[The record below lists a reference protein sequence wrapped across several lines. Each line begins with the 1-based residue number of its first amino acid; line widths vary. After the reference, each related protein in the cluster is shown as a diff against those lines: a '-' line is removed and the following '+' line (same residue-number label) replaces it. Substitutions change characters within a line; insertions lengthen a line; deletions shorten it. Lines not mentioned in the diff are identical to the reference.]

1 MKIILLSTF
10 AKSNLHLCT
19 LYISLN
25 NYSSN
30 TYRCTINNLVTLAN
44 ANKNGSTYIESHP
57 IIHTPSHPHR
67 HIHLNTLLNS
77 QHILTHPTIQ
87 FHSFTT
93 NQYLLYVE
101 EQSSASSQKCT
112 RYTHVYFEH
121 AFSSNSLFRSIVAS
135 YNSSRYTLCQM

>member
-1 MKIILLSTF
+1 MF
-10 AKSNLHLCT
+10 
-19 LYISLN
+19 LYMIFQPN
-25 NYSSN
+25 KYKSN
-30 TYRCTINNLVTLAN
+30 TYRCTISNLITLAN
-44 ANKNGSTYIESHP
+44 ANKNGSTYIESRP

-112 RYTHVYFEH
+112 RYTHVLCTCLFFQFIIPLYCCFLQ
-121 AFSSNSLFRSIVAS
+121 FKQVYVVSNVI
-135 YNSSRYTLCQM
+135 